1 MRTRRALAPGLLALA
16 LLAPGVLSTQPRPA
30 SPAKPGLS
38 ASRSVMAG
46 SMLTVFLTGMPA
58 GTRLAIARPAD
69 PASSAIVVVEATAA
83 SAVLPAPGEIGLYEL
98 RLTAQRDGAPVILVR
113 QPLATTEPRATL
125 SAPAR
130 VGRGQ
135 GLPARGIGPNG
146 EQDRVVLVPKDAAAD
161 AAGPSFFPAENVEA
175 TLEAPE
181 QAGEYELRYVMHAP
195 LAEHRILARQPVAVE

>member
-1 MRTRRALAPGLLALA
+1 MIARRALVLGLPA
-16 LLAPGVLSTQPRPA
+16 LLATDTITAQPRPA
-30 SPAKPGLS
+30 PAAKSSLS

-46 SMLTVFLTGMPA
+46 SMLTVFLTAKPA
-58 GTRLAIARPAD
+58 GARLAVARPTD
-69 PASSAIVVVEATAA
+69 PAASAIVVVEVTAA
-83 SAVLPAPGEIGLYEL
+83 SAILPVPGEVGIYEL
-98 RLTAQRDGAPVILVR
+98 RLTVQRDGAPVILER
-113 QPLATTEPRATL
+113 QPLATTEPSATL

-146 EQDRVVLVPKDAAAD
+146 EQDRVMLVPKGSAAD

-181 QAGEYELRYVMHAP
+181 QPGEYELRYVMHAP
-195 LAEHRILARQPVAVE
+195 LAEHRVLVSRLVTVE